1 MRISDWSSDVCSSDL
16 VAVDLGRR
24 LAAVVAGVPAGRHRG
39 PAAGDPGLH
48 VLVVLGVPRQGG
60 GGFGVSLDWAGIG
73 DSGFRNPARGA
84 LCFIR
89 SGKRAFSRSASPTPN
104 PESRIPAPPLPPSLS
119 NTPHQ
124 APN

>member
-39 PAAGDPGLH
+39 PAAADPGLH
-48 VLVVLGVPRQGG
+48 VLVVLGVPRPGG

-73 DSGFRNPARGA
+73 DSAFRNPSRGA
-84 LCFIR
+84 LSFIPTGNRPFCR
-89 SGKRAFSRSASPTPN
+89 SESPSPN
-104 PESRIPAPPLPPSLS
+104 PETRFPTPPIPPHIYNKHPPP
-119 NTPHQ
+119 T
-124 APN
+124 